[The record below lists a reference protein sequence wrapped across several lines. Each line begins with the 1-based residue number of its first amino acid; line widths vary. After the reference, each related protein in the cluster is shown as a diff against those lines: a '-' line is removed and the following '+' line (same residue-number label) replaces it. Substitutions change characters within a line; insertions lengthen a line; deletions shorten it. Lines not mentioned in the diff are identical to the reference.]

1 MKYYKLT
8 LSNFYTD
15 CKYESDGKIAKG
27 FKEAEKK
34 AKELLKEH
42 PKLKVYCTEYNFVCD
57 YFIREDCYTL
67 KYNEDGDECWVMS
80 LASKRFPYEI
90 NDERILTSEEQQ
102 CLKDL
107 RNNEE
112 EILIEDLSDVELRL
126 LYNEVNTFSCW
137 LHDYVNS
144 LDVDPY
150 SVMRLCDLYLD
161 WLYEEK
167 EEENN
172 EETFVR
178 FFREYYYE

>member
-8 LSNFYTD
+8 LSDFYTD
-15 CKYESDGKIAKG
+15 FKYKLDDKIVKG

-34 AKELLKEH
+34 AQELLKEH
-42 PKLKVYCTEYNFVCD
+42 PKLKVYCTEYNFGCD
-57 YFIREDCYTL
+57 FFIREDCYTL
-67 KYNEDGDECWVMS
+67 KYNEDGDEYWVMS
-80 LASKRFPYEI
+80 LVSKPFPYKI

-102 CLKDL
+102 YLEGL
-107 RNNEE
+107 RNDEKE
-112 EILIEDLSDVELRL
+112 VYIEDLSDVELRL
-126 LYNEVNTFSCW
+126 LYNEVNTFGYW

-144 LDVDPY
+144 LDVDPH